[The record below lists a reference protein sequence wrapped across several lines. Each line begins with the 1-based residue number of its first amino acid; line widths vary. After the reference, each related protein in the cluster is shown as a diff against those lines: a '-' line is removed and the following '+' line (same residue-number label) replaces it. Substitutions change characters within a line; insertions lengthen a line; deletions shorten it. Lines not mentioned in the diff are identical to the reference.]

1 MRSISFSIIIP
12 VYNRPQEMDELLNS
26 LLFQEFEKSFEIVI
40 VEDGSTDTCKEI
52 VKVYQERLDITYLY
66 QENSGPGQARNFGM
80 QKAKGNYFIILD
92 SDVILPKKYLE
103 TVSNSLNKNFTEVFA
118 APDKTHHSFTD
129 TQKAI
134 NYAMTSFL
142 TTGGLRNNKGIQ
154 KFQLRSFNM
163 GMSKNAFNLSKG
175 FTKQNYGE
183 DIDLSFRIDKLSL
196 SKQFIPKAFVY
207 HKRRTNWF
215 RFYKQTFNFGSARP
229 ILNKMH
235 KNSFKLTYWF
245 PSVFIIG
252 LFLSITGLFVGCF
265 LLYIFYTLYFL
276 LIFMHSLIENKNVK
290 VALFSVQATFIQ
302 FLGYGFGFIKSQ
314 FRLNILQKTEQ
325 ETFPKMFS

>member
-1 MRSISFSIIIP
+1 
-12 VYNRPQEMDELLNS
+12 MDELLNS

-80 QKAKGNYFIILD
+80 QKAKGTYFIILD